1 MFDLEIFEGPDGWER
16 FKTLKNAM
24 HIKAVDEF
32 FEDLRQKAN
41 CKGENFT
48 KIMYGSELKD
58 GTSLTR
64 EDAKSW
70 AERFGV
76 EITERKRSTI
86 DDYYHEMTENG
97 WRKK

>member
-16 FKTLKNAM
+16 FKALKNAM

-41 CKGENFT
+41 CNENFT
-48 KIMYGSELKD
+48 KITYGSELKD
-58 GTSLTR
+58 GTFLTR

-70 AERFGV
+70 AKRFGV
-76 EITERKRSTI
+76 EITEKKRSTI
-86 DDYYHEMTENG
+86 DDHFEKMVEER
-97 WRKK
+97 WKK

>member
-16 FKTLKNAM
+16 FKALKNAM

-41 CKGENFT
+41 CNENFT
-48 KIMYGSELKD
+48 KITYGSELKD
-58 GTSLTR
+58 GTFLTR
-64 EDAKSW
+64 KDAYSW

-86 DDYYHEMTENG
+86 DDHFEKMVEERCT
-97 WRKK
+97 KK

>member
-16 FKTLKNAM
+16 FKALKNAM

-41 CKGENFT
+41 CKGENLT
-48 KIMYGSELKD
+48 KITYGSELKD
-58 GTSLTR
+58 GTFLTR
-64 EDAKSW
+64 KDAYSW

-86 DDYYHEMTENG
+86 DDHFEKMVEEICA
-97 WRKK
+97 K

>member
-16 FKTLKNAM
+16 FKRLKTAM
-24 HIKAVDEF
+24 HIRAVDEY
-32 FEDLRQKAN
+32 FESLGIDMTSIRSL
-41 CKGENFT
+41 
-48 KIMYGSELKD
+48 KIKYGAELKD

-64 EDAKSW
+64 KDAYSW

-86 DDYYHEMTENG
+86 DDYYQEMTEKG